1 MLIDELIGMK
11 LNNAV
16 EESIVRRD
24 GCNAGDDCSDS
35 AFGEFAVN
43 VEQQLGQI
51 AVIIRECFPCRRSPQ
66 PIFSIAIDSASF
78 RRRCF
83 SSTSRPSKMF
93 GDMIQCF
100 LIIEQ
105 KAV

>member
-11 LNNAV
+11 LDNAV

-24 GCNAGDDCSDS
+24 GCDAGDDCTDA
-35 AFGEFAVN
+35 AFGKFAVN
-43 VEQQLGQI
+43 VEQRLGQI

-66 PIFSIAIDSASF
+66 PIFNCN
-78 RRRCF
+78 RF
-83 SSTSRPSKMF
+83 SVISSKMF
-93 GDMIQCF
+93 FINIIGDMIQC
-100 LIIEQ
+100 LSIIEQ